1 MSQFFQI
8 HPETPQSRLVRR
20 TVEILRAGG
29 VIVYP
34 TDSTYALGCC
44 MGEKEAVER
53 IRELR
58 RLGDNHNFTL
68 ACRDLSDIG
77 VYARV
82 DNNTFRL
89 LKAHTPGPFTFVL
102 PATSEVPR
110 RLQHPKRRTIGIR
123 VPDQRVAQAIL
134 SELGE
139 PLMTT
144 SLLLPGEELP
154 LTDAE
159 LIRERLGSRVDAV
172 VDGGP
177 GGMEP
182 STVVDLTGDAP
193 VVVRRGA
200 GDAARFEGG

>member
-8 HPETPQSRLVRR
+8 HPETPQPRLVRR
-20 TVEILRAGG
+20 TVEVLGQGG

-34 TDSTYALGCC
+34 TDSTYALACR
-44 MGEKEAVER
+44 MGEKDAVDR
-53 IRELR
+53 IREIR
-58 RLGDNHNFTL
+58 RLGDDHNFTL

-110 RLQHPKRRTIGIR
+110 RLQHPKRKTIGIR
-123 VPDQRVAQAIL
+123 VPDHRVAQAIL
-134 SELGE
+134 TELGE
-139 PLMTT
+139 PLMST

-154 LTDAE
+154 MTDAE
-159 LIRERLGSRVDAV
+159 LIRERLGSRVDVV

-182 STVVDLTGDAP
+182 STVVDLTGPAP
-193 VVVRRGA
+193 EVVRRGA
-200 GDAARFEGG
+200 GDASLFEGG